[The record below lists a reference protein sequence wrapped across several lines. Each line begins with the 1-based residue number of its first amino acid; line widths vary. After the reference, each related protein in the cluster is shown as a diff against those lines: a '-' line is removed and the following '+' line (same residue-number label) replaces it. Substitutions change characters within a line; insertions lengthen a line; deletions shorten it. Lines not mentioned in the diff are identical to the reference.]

1 MKSNRYMYRKGV
13 MILILLISNIVISQ
27 VNNNWFSNKDKIT
40 IPFDFSNNLIILDV
54 LINNVPLKV
63 ILDTGTEKNILF
75 SFPSNDSIELFNP
88 IKTKISGVGIGK
100 TVDAL
105 ISSNNKL
112 KIKEFEDN
120 NFTVLILNENNIN
133 FISKLG
139 KEVNGII
146 GYSFFKDKLI
156 EINYDRKKII
166 IHKNRNYLKKRKFRK
181 FSKLNI
187 DLINNKPYVEIN
199 STFND
204 KNLALK
210 LLLDTGLSDGLWIF
224 KKDSLKIPEQFLN
237 DYLGFGLAGEIH
249 GKRARIE
256 KLKFSNFE
264 FEEVLV
270 AYPDSLS
277 FNNINLIFGRNG
289 SIGGELLKRFHL
301 FIDYQEELLYLK
313 KSQSYNNL
321 FNYNMSG
328 LEVQHSGIEPIK
340 EEIRLNSP
348 TSEINALEYLKNNS
362 EYKYNYRFILK
373 PIFIVSNIRKN
384 SPAANAG
391 IVPGD
396 KIISINN
403 RKAYNFTIQKINEL
417 FQSGE
422 GKKIKIEIEREGKI
436 IEVVFYLKKLI

>member
-1 MKSNRYMYRKGV
+1 MYKTRV
-13 MILILLISNIVISQ
+13 LILLLLVSNIAISQ
-27 VNNNWFSNKDKIT
+27 VDNLWHSDKDKIS

-54 LINNVPLKV
+54 QINAVNLKV

-88 IKTKISGVGIGK
+88 IKTKISGVGSGETI
-100 TVDAL
+100 DAL

-112 KIKEFEDN
+112 KIREFEDN
-120 NFTVLILNENNIN
+120 DFTVLILNENNIN

-146 GYSFFKDKLI
+146 GYSFFRDKLI
-156 EINYDRKKII
+156 EIDYDRKKII

-181 FSKLNI
+181 FSKLKI

-204 KNLALK
+204 KNSPLK
-210 LLLDTGLSDGLWIF
+210 LLLDTGLSDGLWVF
-224 KKDSLKIPEQFLN
+224 KNDSLKIPEQFLQ

-256 KLKFSNFE
+256 KLQFSNFE
-264 FEEVLV
+264 FKEVLV
-270 AYPDSLS
+270 AYPDSIS

-301 FIDYQEELLYLK
+301 FIDYKEELLYLK
-313 KSQSYNNL
+313 KNQSYTNL

-328 LEVQHSGIEPIK
+328 IEVQHSGIEPIK
-340 EEIRLNSP
+340 EEIRLNSAS
-348 TSEINALEYLKNNS
+348 SEVNAIEYVKNNS
-362 EYKYNYRFILK
+362 EYRYNYRFILK
-373 PIFIVSNIRKN
+373 PTFVVSNVRIN
-384 SPAANAG
+384 SPAANVG
-391 IVPGD
+391 LLPED

-403 RKAYNFTIQKINEL
+403 RKAYNYTIQKINDL
-417 FQSGE
+417 FQSE
-422 GKKIKIEIEREGKI
+422 DGKKIKMEVEREGKI
-436 IEVVFYLKKLI
+436 IEVIFYLKKLI

>member
-1 MKSNRYMYRKGV
+1 MYRKGV
-13 MILILLISNIVISQ
+13 LILILLISNIAISQ
-27 VNNNWFSNKDKIT
+27 VNNSWYSNKDKIT

-54 LINNVPLKV
+54 FINEVPLKV

-75 SFPSNDSIELFNP
+75 SFPSNDTIELFNP
-88 IKTKISGVGIGK
+88 IKTKISGVGSGK
-100 TVDAL
+100 AIDAL

-120 NFTVLILNENNIN
+120 DFTVLILNENNIN

-146 GYSFFKDKLI
+146 GYTFFKDRLI
-156 EINYDRKKII
+156 EIDYDKKKII
-166 IHKNRNYLKKRKFRK
+166 IHKNRDYLKKRKFKK
-181 FSKLNI
+181 FSKLKI
-187 DLINNKPYVEIN
+187 DLINNKPYVKTN
-199 STFND
+199 STFD
-204 KNLALK
+204 DENLSLK

-224 KKDSLKIPEQFLN
+224 KNDSLKIPEPFLN

-256 KLKFSNFE
+256 KLQFSNFE

-277 FNNINLIFGRNG
+277 FNNVNLIFGRNG

-301 FIDYQEELLYLK
+301 FIDYKEQLLYLK
-313 KSQSYNNL
+313 KSQSYNDS

-328 LEVQHSGIEPIK
+328 IEVQHSGIEPIK
-340 EEIRLNSP
+340 EEIILNSSR
-348 TSEINALEYLKNNS
+348 TEVNLMEFLNDNS
-362 EYKYNYRFILK
+362 KYKYNYRFILK
-373 PIFIVSNIRKN
+373 PIFVVSNIRKN

-391 IVPGD
+391 ILPDD

-403 RKAYNFTIQKINEL
+403 KKAYNYTIQKINEL

-422 GKKIKIEIEREGKI
+422 NKKIKIEIERESKI
-436 IEVVFYLKKLI
+436 IEIVFYLKKII

>member
-1 MKSNRYMYRKGV
+1 MYRKGV
-13 MILILLISNIVISQ
+13 LILISLISNIAISQ
-27 VNNNWFSNKDKIT
+27 VSNTWYSNKDKIT

-54 LINNVPLKV
+54 FINEVPLKV

-75 SFPSNDSIELFNP
+75 SFPSNDTIELFNP
-88 IKTKISGVGIGK
+88 IKTKISGVGTGK
-100 TVDAL
+100 AIDAL

-120 NFTVLILNENNIN
+120 DFTVLILNENNIN

-146 GYSFFKDKLI
+146 GYTFFKDRLI
-156 EINYDRKKII
+156 EIDYDRKKII
-166 IHKNRNYLKKRKFRK
+166 IHKNRDYLKKRKFKK
-181 FSKLNI
+181 FSKLKI
-187 DLINNKPYVEIN
+187 DLINNKPYVKTN
-199 STFND
+199 STFD
-204 KNLALK
+204 DENLSLK

-224 KKDSLKIPEQFLN
+224 KNDSLKIPERFLN

-256 KLKFSNFE
+256 KLQFSNFE

-277 FNNINLIFGRNG
+277 FNNVNLIFGRNG

-301 FIDYQEELLYLK
+301 FIDYKEQLLYLK
-313 KSQSYNNL
+313 KSQSYNDS

-328 LEVQHSGIEPIK
+328 IEVQHSGIEPIK
-340 EEIRLNSP
+340 EEIILNSSR
-348 TSEINALEYLKNNS
+348 TEVNLMEFLKDNS
-362 EYKYNYRFILK
+362 EYRYNYRFILK
-373 PIFIVSNIRKN
+373 PMFIVSNIRIN

-391 IVPGD
+391 ILPED

-403 RKAYNFTIQKINEL
+403 KKAYNFTIQKINDL
-417 FQSGE
+417 FQSE
-422 GKKIKIEIEREGKI
+422 DGKKIKMQVERDGKI
-436 IEVVFYLKKLI
+436 KEVVFYLKKLI